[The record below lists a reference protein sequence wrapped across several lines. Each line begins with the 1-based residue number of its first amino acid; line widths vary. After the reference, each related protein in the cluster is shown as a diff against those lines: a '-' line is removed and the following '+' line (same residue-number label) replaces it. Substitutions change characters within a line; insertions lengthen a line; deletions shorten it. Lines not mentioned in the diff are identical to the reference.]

1 MKKFISVIAVCAM
14 LTCSMNLSF
23 AYGDTADDK
32 ESVSRRIVSAVETIG
47 GAPVAD
53 APSVTS
59 GAFEYILNEDHST
72 VTPTIAPTAT
82 PSSEPSQ
89 VPTERPLET
98 SWKILSVDKDS
109 GEAKIFIPDGT
120 PEGTAFTLIMAKYKN
135 NVMLDCAIESF
146 KTETEGG
153 SEYTAKLG
161 RVITSDAFGEEVK
174 LMLWDGTDGI
184 KPLAEPYTLKSGFE
198 GEGTEERPYLVTSA
212 RQLDSIRENLNAC
225 YRLENDIDLT
235 EYLSP
240 GGEGFAK
247 WGDKGWQPIRG
258 VEGTSYELGFD
269 GAGHVISGL
278 YINRPDED
286 NVGLFGGNASA
297 VGRITADILHL
308 GVLLSDKGI
317 TGGRYV
323 GGIIGS
329 LPLESEIR
337 GCGVSGGS
345 VKGNESVGGIAGSK
359 GITALCINCNA
370 KTDVSCGGGYVGGI
384 FGRGGGYVVSCAAEG
399 SVFGVKNVGGVV
411 GELYGQAGVNYC
423 SFSGSVTG
431 VENVG
436 GIAGMTEDG
445 GIIDSFCEGEI
456 VGENYAGGIV
466 GLQGGLSR
474 IKKCASKVTVSAAAD
489 YAGGIAGAQISP
501 PFFNNKNILEGCT
514 AEGEVSALGEHRG
527 AVSGYFDDESAISDC
542 SRMRGFTV
550 NGAEIPDNGE
560 NSAPSKIDG
569 GITET
574 NFINDRYK
582 AVCSSGFVEIIKDGE
597 PVSETEA
604 REGEIVTV
612 RIEEVPGEDRIIK
625 FAPNVKITDVYNVS
639 EEHRSYCYRSFQM
652 PASDVSIGV
661 TSIGVYPH
669 IYDAYVLG
677 GDTIVK
683 MTCIQSG
690 VVSARQYDESGH
702 LIKVASQPF
711 SQSGFGYYTV
721 TLRDIEA
728 DVVYVEG
735 SSVEPNEL
743 LCDPFYIN
751 KTQ

>member
-1 MKKFISVIAVCAM
+1 MKKICLILSLALLTALMPQCVIADDG
-14 LTCSMNLSF
+14 F
-23 AYGDTADDK
+23 GKTALPAIE
-32 ESVSRRIVSAVETIG
+32 ESQ
-47 GAPVAD
+47 
-53 APSVTS
+53 APS
-59 GAFEYILNEDHST
+59 
-72 VTPTIAPTAT
+72 
-82 PSSEPSQ
+82 
-89 VPTERPLET
+89 ERPPET
-98 SWKILSVDKDS
+98 SWKILGMNKES
-109 GEAKIFIPDGT
+109 GEVKIFIPDGT
-120 PEGTAFTLIMAKYKN
+120 PEGTSFTLIIAKYKDG
-135 NVMLDCAIESF
+135 VMLDCAIETF
-146 KTETEGG
+146 KTEAEGG
-153 SEYTAKLG
+153 SEYTAKPGLF
-161 RVITSDAFGEEVK
+161 ITSGAFDEDVK

-184 KPLAEPYTLKSGFE
+184 RPLAEPYTLKSGFE
-198 GEGTEERPYLVTSA
+198 GEGTEDRPYLITSA
-212 RQLDSIRENLNAC
+212 QQLDSVRENLNAC

-240 GGEGFAK
+240 GGEGFAI

-258 VEGTSYELGFD
+258 VEGASYELGFD

-286 NVGLFGGNASA
+286 NVGLFGGSASA
-297 VGRITADILHL
+297 YGRITADILHL

-337 GCGVSGGS
+337 ACSVSGGS

-359 GITALCINCNA
+359 GITAMCINCNA
-370 KTDVSCGGGYVGGI
+370 KTDVSCGGGYAGGI
-384 FGRGGGYVVSCAAEG
+384 FGRGGGYVVSCGAEG

-411 GELYGQAGVNYC
+411 GELYGQAGINYC

-456 VGENYAGGIV
+456 AGENYAGGIV

-489 YAGGIAGAQISP
+489 YVGGIAGAQISP
-501 PFFNNKNILEGCT
+501 PFFQNKNILEGCT
-514 AEGEVSALGEHRG
+514 AEGGVNALGEHKG
-527 AVSGYFDDESAISDC
+527 AVSGYFDGESAISDC
-542 SRMRGFTV
+542 CRIRGFTV
-550 NGAEIPDNGE
+550 NGAEIPDDGE
-560 NSAPSKIDG
+560 NSTPSKIDG
-569 GITET
+569 GIAET

-582 AVCSSGFVEIIKDGE
+582 AACSSDLVKIIKNGE
-597 PVSETEA
+597 AVSETEA

-612 RIEEVPGEDRIIK
+612 RIEEVPGEDRIIN
-625 FAPNVKITDVYNVS
+625 FVPNVKLTDVYDGFEN
-639 EEHRSYCYRSFQM
+639 HRSYCYRSFQM

-677 GDTIVK
+677 GDTVVK

-690 VVSARQYDESGH
+690 IVSARQYDESGH
-702 LIKVASQPF
+702 LINSVSQSF
-711 SQSGFGYYTV
+711 SQSGFGYCTV
-721 TLRDIEA
+721 TIKDIKA
-728 DVVYVEG
+728 DVVEVRGAVETG
-735 SSVEPNEL
+735 EL
-743 LCDPFYIN
+743 LCEPFYIYKN
-751 KTQ
+751 L